1 MVSQWKYWVTNLIWL
16 LVSVGKAKQLCSF
29 IFFFTY
35 LILKIEKKIKDIW
48 NICTF
53 MLFFLFQF
61 IHCHLIYQ
69 LFRGLHIK
77 CVICITLYSGEPLH
91 CILATQLERYSN
103 YKSFTALWVDLG
115 YLKDSDRVKNTE
127 FPTFS
132 GCLLLVGVRKG
143 I

>member
-1 MVSQWKYWVTNLIWL
+1 
-16 LVSVGKAKQLCSF
+16 
-29 IFFFTY
+29 
-35 LILKIEKKIKDIW
+35 
-48 NICTF
+48 

-77 CVICITLYSGEPLH
+77 CVICIYSGEPLH

-115 YLKDSDRVKNTE
+115 YLIVMESKNTE